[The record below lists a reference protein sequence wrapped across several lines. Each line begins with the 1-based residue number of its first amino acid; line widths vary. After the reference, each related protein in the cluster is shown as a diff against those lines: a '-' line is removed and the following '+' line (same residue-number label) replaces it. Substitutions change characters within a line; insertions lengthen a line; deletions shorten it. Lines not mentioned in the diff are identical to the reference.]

1 MSQLIYASSI
11 ARSLENTLLG
21 QEKITRMVF
30 AASYEEG
37 VRVLEESGFG
47 NAGEGGVDGMIAA
60 EEARLARFMK
70 EVGGLKGMQSFALVN
85 DYHNAKAFM
94 KAKYGK
100 TGDPS
105 FMLAP
110 DGTIDSARLE
120 DAVMNDSYES
130 LPEKMADALSGIDAY
145 FASNPRSGRY
155 IDLML
160 DKAMYSH
167 VLEVS
172 RKAGSVEKY
181 WKVEIDHANAETLLR
196 MKGAGAPEKD
206 FREQLIDGGEI
217 SPDTLAALYEEEEG
231 VILEKLKYTCVAAAA
246 GEYAADK
253 SFARFEAC
261 KDNRQLEIF
270 KNDRYDVFS
279 VAPIAGYYVA
289 KKLELKAVK
298 MITTLLKINAD
309 KSLIKERLREFYV

>member
-1 MSQLIYASSI
+1 MAELIYAASI
-11 ARSLENTLLG
+11 ARTLENTLLG

-30 AASYEEG
+30 ASSYEEG

-70 EVGGLKGMQSFALVN
+70 EVGGLKGIQSFALVN

-172 RKAGSVEKY
+172 RKAGSVEKF
-181 WKVEIDHANAETLLR
+181 WKIEIDHANAETLLR

-206 FREQLIDGGEI
+206 FREQLIEGGEI

-289 KKLELKAVK
+289 KKL
-298 MITTLLKINAD
+298 
-309 KSLIKERLREFYV
+309 